1 METIRILIPG
11 DDQSVNAISLVFS
24 YTNAICKLSKGAVQE
39 AILFVPGKT
48 SVKFTTLSAALG
60 ERYAKTLH
68 GGGTVALPSG
78 IPMRLETVRT
88 LRWAT
93 KPSVLIA
100 VYSDQK
106 MLDQVDSVKNLFG
119 VVAVPH
125 IPEALEKWEK
135 TWSPTIHGGP
145 KQPAQK
151 LIVDPIVE
159 QALISLTHSINL
171 SHSLLNPRDKDHAD
185 RTLRI
190 LRVNNHVESSE
201 NLRSWAVKNGWHP
214 KAADELEKL
223 ATKVQSLKSKPR
235 LSDPEVAKKTYEHW
249 CSKTKN
255 P

>member
-1 METIRILIPG
+1 METIRVLIPG
-11 DDQSVNAISLVFS
+11 DDQSVDAISLAFS
-24 YTNAICKLSKGAVQE
+24 YANEICKLSKGAVQE
-39 AILFVPGKT
+39 AILFVPGKS

-60 ERYAKTLH
+60 ERSTKTLH
-68 GGGTVALPSG
+68 DGGTITLPSG

-88 LRWAT
+88 LRWAV
-93 KPSVLIA
+93 KPSVLIS

-106 MLDQVDSVKNLFG
+106 MLDQVDSVKNLLG

-135 TWSPTIHGGP
+135 TWSPTIHGAL

-171 SHSLLNPRDKDHAD
+171 SHSLLNPRDKEHAD

-190 LRVNNHVESSE
+190 LRVNNHAESSE

-235 LSDPEVAKKTYEHW
+235 LPDPEVAKKTYEYW
-249 CSKTKN
+249 CSKIKN

>member
-1 METIRILIPG
+1 
-11 DDQSVNAISLVFS
+11 
-24 YTNAICKLSKGAVQE
+24 
-39 AILFVPGKT
+39 
-48 SVKFTTLSAALG
+48 
-60 ERYAKTLH
+60 
-68 GGGTVALPSG
+68 
-78 IPMRLETVRT
+78 MRLETVRT
-88 LRWAT
+88 LRWVV
-93 KPSVLIA
+93 KPSVLIS

-106 MLDQVDSVKNLFG
+106 MLDQVDSVKSLLG

-135 TWSPTIHGGP
+135 TWSPTIHGVL

-151 LIVDPIVE
+151 LIVDPIFE

-171 SHSLLNPRDKDHAD
+171 SHSLLNPRDKEHAD

-190 LRVNNHVESSE
+190 LRVNNHAESSE
-201 NLRSWAVKNGWHP
+201 NLRSWAVRNGWPP

-235 LSDPEVAKKTYEHW
+235 LPDPEVAKKTYEYW
-249 CSKTKN
+249 CSKIKN